1 MSSIYKPPPPCISP
15 KYCYII
21 YSATFSLTILVP
33 AVVILMLPRAR
44 NWALSTCISILNNL
58 LANHSSNLATIL
70 HQHILI
76 KALISHE
83 SINIIYTQIGFTK
96 RYCAT
101 LMQSENC
108 TWIGIQ
114 QPANISKTSKCIC
127 IFQVVQSLSIHS
139 FLVFLPLPRLA
150 QTVRVYVVN
159 LQFPEWEIMLDF
171 LF

>member
-1 MSSIYKPPPPCISP
+1 M
-15 KYCYII
+15 
-21 YSATFSLTILVP
+21 
-33 AVVILMLPRAR
+33 
-44 NWALSTCISILNNL
+44 
-58 LANHSSNLATIL
+58 
-70 HQHILI
+70 

-150 QTVRVYVVN
+150 QTVRVYVLN
-159 LQFPEWEIMLDF
+159 LQFPEWVKKFPKFHTCQTSTIKF
-171 LF
+171 LPKSEQPTFHKWDKVLKPRWQK